1 MGIHY
6 HDNCFCFQCYED
18 LHAPST
24 VHYED
29 IISVQAKPSLIH
41 IRDDA
46 PPAPET
52 ADDGTTTQPATLAFL
67 SSWQPLEGADT
78 PRPAVRKTE
87 NSVHHFCTMTGD
99 VQLPDHLRGTWR
111 RYHVPSK
118 YNSVEA
124 PIPEVSLGWQAETIF
139 LYPPKRSLGGV
150 YWIHPVRPSIR
161 PWVGVRMITL
171 ILFSGFK
178 FFFLHISLGSRSC
191 MGLNISVLP
200 H

>member
-139 LYPPKRSLGGV
+139 LHLSFTVYTCTLFIINLTPVITSTIWKINCVCMDQCKTAVSGV
-150 YWIHPVRPSIR
+150 H
-161 PWVGVRMITL
+161 
-171 ILFSGFK
+171 
-178 FFFLHISLGSRSC
+178 
-191 MGLNISVLP
+191 
-200 H
+200 